1 MTLGRGDG
9 GRPPDRD
16 VRRQPTTRGGRTRG
30 GDGAVPTL
38 LASGRGPVT
47 LTRAGARAVFAVAV
61 ARAMGVALAVAVAA
75 GGGGGEGKGVDW
87 WWRG

>member
-1 MTLGRGDG
+1 MTLGRGNG